1 MRIQLSKFGNI
12 LISRQA
18 GREAF
23 AALQSQINTIQNNE
37 NLEVDFEGVITFS
50 PSWADEFL
58 SPLLTQFQDRLVLIN
73 STNPSVIATLELL
86 EKINTRPFKKQLP

>member
-1 MRIQLSKFGNI
+1 MKIYLNKFGNI

-23 AALQSQINTIQNNE
+23 AALQTQINTIQNNE
-37 NLEVDFEGVITFS
+37 NLEMDFDGVITFS

-58 SPLLTQFQDRLVLIN
+58 SPLLKQYRDRLILIN
-73 STNPSVIATLELL
+73 STNPSVIATIGLL
-86 EKINTRPFKKQLP
+86 EKVNKISFNKQ

>member
-37 NLEVDFEGVITFS
+37 NLEVDFEGVIIFS

-58 SPLLTQFQDRLVLIN
+58 SPLLKQFQDRLILIN
-73 STNPSVIATLELL
+73 LTNPSVIATLELL
-86 EKINTRPFKKQLP
+86 EKIHTRPFKRQ

>member
-1 MRIQLSKFGNI
+1 MKIQVSKFGNI

-23 AALQSQINTIQNNE
+23 AALQTQINTIQNTE
-37 NLEVDFEGVITFS
+37 NLEIDFGGVITFS

-58 SPLLTQFQDRLVLIN
+58 SPLLAQFQDRLVLIS

-86 EKINTRPFKKQLP
+86 EKIHKIPFKRQ